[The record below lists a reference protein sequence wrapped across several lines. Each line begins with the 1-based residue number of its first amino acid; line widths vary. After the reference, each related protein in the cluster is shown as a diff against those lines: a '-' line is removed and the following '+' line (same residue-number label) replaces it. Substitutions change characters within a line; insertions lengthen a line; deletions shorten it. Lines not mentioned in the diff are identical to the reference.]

1 MVDLKT
7 IGFEVLTEKTKNE
20 FQKLWD
26 EYSKKIER
34 KLKNVESFKIHLKEY
49 SSGGKTKFSIHVV
62 VAYSGKS
69 IKAEAV
75 EWDLKRTF
83 HKVFNKIENEIE
95 HTFHVSDQR
104 ATSRDKLI
112 KINK

>member
-1 MVDLKT
+1 MINLQT
-7 IGFEVLTEKTKNE
+7 IGFEILAEKTKGE

-34 KLKNVESFKIHLKEY
+34 KLKNVESIKIHLKEY
-49 SSGGKTKFSIHVV
+49 NPGGKTKFSIHAI

-69 IKAEAV
+69 MEADAV
-75 EWDLKRTF
+75 DWDLKRTF

-95 HTFHVSDQR
+95 HNFHLSDQN
-104 ATSRDKLI
+104 SRK
-112 KINK
+112 N